1 MKHNIPL
8 NILDEYAKTISSK
21 QVKMLYE
28 SKCNKK
34 FKKALYENMKYQNDN
49 SFSIYLNDFTL
60 DEAHSSVDKALV
72 RYVRKHK
79 LQYNKVSDG
88 VYFYTPL
95 EKNYISLLENLVQDG
110 FDIDLLKENVDSQ
123 KATVYL
129 EKLKLNKK

>member
-95 EKNYISLLENLVQDG
+95 EENYISLLENLVQDG
-110 FDIDLLKENVDSQ
+110 FDIDLLK
-123 KATVYL
+123 
-129 EKLKLNKK
+129 LNKK